1 MAHVGDDVSDR
12 RRPVPG
18 RVYSTPNKFIVVFV
32 VAVDDVRKET
42 TMFLCFKNPKRT
54 ETRVRYDL
62 RDHMFPD
69 SWKLIVDA

>member
-1 MAHVGDDVSDR
+1 
-12 RRPVPG
+12 
-18 RVYSTPNKFIVVFV
+18 VYSTPNKFIVVFV

-42 TMFLCFKNPKRT
+42 TMFLSFNNTKRI

-62 RDHMFPD
+62 KDHMFPD